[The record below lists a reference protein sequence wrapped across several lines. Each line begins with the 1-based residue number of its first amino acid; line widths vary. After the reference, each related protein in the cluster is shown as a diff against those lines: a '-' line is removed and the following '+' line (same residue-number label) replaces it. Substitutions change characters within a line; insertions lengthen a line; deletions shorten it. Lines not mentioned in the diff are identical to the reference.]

1 MRWTGQFF
9 SRLALDLLSFPIST
23 ANVERAFSGLRFVNR
38 KKRAAITN
46 CNVANYSCIY
56 TTTNYKYNR
65 RYIFALVSLFLNS
78 VCVKQKQKMLM

>member
-1 MRWTGQFF
+1 MHWTGQFF

-56 TTTNYKYNR
+56 ILQQIISIIGV
-65 RYIFALVSLFLNS
+65 IFSHWCHSF
-78 VCVKQKQKMLM
+78 